1 MSINFPN
8 SPSLNQL
15 YTYDNKTWEWNGIYW
30 EVYSALTSY
39 ITSAYTSGDGVSN
52 IYGISNG
59 NIVLKSFSGFNINI
73 VNSGNKLTFSASTS
87 SIFTGGTVSG
97 PTNFVGGLSA
107 NTISA
112 TTYLN
117 LPTDI
122 RVTGGTLS
130 GGVATFTN
138 NTGGTFSVSGFL
150 TGATFNGGTV
160 TGATNFTGGITANT
174 ISATTITADDTP
186 KVIYRLPNAVNVGNT
201 TAATVTTITTFDI
214 TGLQVGMT
222 IVADGL
228 FSSTSNANQKTYQLS
243 LSGAS
248 SNPTV
253 TTTTGGHRAQLLM
266 RVQGSN
272 TIRMS
277 LANAFGATS
286 VNPVFVDVTGSAGVF
301 TFVAR
306 CSVNG
311 TGGGVPVN
319 TLESLTLTRF

>member
-1 MSINFPN
+1 MPINFPN
-8 SPSLNQL
+8 TPTPNEQ
-15 YTYDNKTWEWNGIYW
+15 YTYSGKTWQWNGSYW
-30 EVYSALTSY
+30 DFLTASPGV
-39 ITSAYTSGDGVSN
+39 TSLTAGSG
-52 IYGISNG
+52 
-59 NIVLKSFSGFNINI
+59 L
-73 VNSGNKLTFSASTS
+73 SGNTTIGNVTLVTTGTTGTP
-87 SIFTGGTVSG
+87 FTGGTVTG
-97 PTNFVGGLSA
+97 PTNF
-107 NTISA
+107 
-112 TTYLN
+112 
-117 LPTDI
+117 TD
-122 RVTGGTLS
+122 
-130 GGVATFTN
+130 
-138 NTGGTFSVSGFL
+138 
-150 TGATFNGGTV
+150 
-160 TGATNFTGGITANT
+160 GITANT

-201 TAATVTTITTFDI
+201 VSVTVTTITTFDI

-253 TTTTGGHRAQLLM
+253 TVTTGGHRAQLLM
-266 RVQGSN
+266 RIQGSN

-277 LANAFGATS
+277 LANAFGATA
-286 VNPVFVDVTGSAGVF
+286 VNPVFVDVTGSTNVF